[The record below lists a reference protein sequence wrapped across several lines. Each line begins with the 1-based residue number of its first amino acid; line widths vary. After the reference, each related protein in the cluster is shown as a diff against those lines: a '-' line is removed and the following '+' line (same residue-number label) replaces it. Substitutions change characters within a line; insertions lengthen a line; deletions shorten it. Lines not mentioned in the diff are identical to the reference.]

1 MNLKITL
8 LASAI
13 LFTANAQTSLQDSRP
28 INEFEPTR
36 IWMGKPYA
44 DTLVE
49 YFRRTHKNI
58 PIVVDL
64 NDILEFS
71 NQKGEAYTLET
82 ARTQAR
88 KTLEETKNQPISHR
102 ITTLGR
108 SLLPDPITNLT
119 MALEDGTYI
128 YTSEPAETR
137 NEKEKALADWIQAQ
151 PDRSIEPHILMAKA
165 LEINRGRVFAAWTMA
180 WNVISQDWPA
190 AAVRNY
196 GTTVQKIISLTG
208 ERQLWQSAA
217 HVIVL
222 PEKERTTG
230 EATVTRN
237 GQEEVIKNQPRNVK
251 LAITKR
257 GDEFSY
263 LYHRIGVELLAMAT
277 AEYFNK
283 VPGHKLIGSMLA
295 KSGAV
300 AEWLKF
306 TDTAGIRPERKKRV
320 INDIIAGTSGARIY
334 SLFKSGKKTSL
345 HKEDTL
351 SANHYLK
358 TSKLLY
364 GGEYLLDEGRPSIY
378 EGSKVNPKYWDG
390 EETLE
395 ELKLRFEY
403 GTRYDS
409 DALDLI
415 LMLANGDYEIL
426 HKGLVKYMKSG
437 ANDSELNDYIRDH
450 LNGAKAKPKVK
461 DIEVDFNL
469 DPELNLI
476 FMKQASKD
484 FDLNEAKDKWHRLL
498 TRVLVSKNAFSGPK
512 RINSMCVGFYN

>member
-1 MNLKITL
+1 MTLKITL
-8 LASAI
+8 LACVI
-13 LFTANAQTSLQDSRP
+13 IFIANAQTKPPESQSVK
-28 INEFEPTR
+28 EFEPTR
-36 IWMGKPYA
+36 IWTGKPYA

-49 YFRRTHKNI
+49 NFRRTHRDI

-71 NQKGEAYTLET
+71 NQKGVYTLET

-102 ITTLGR
+102 LTTLGR

-128 YTSEPAETR
+128 YPSESAETR
-137 NEKEKALADWIQAQ
+137 NEKEKALTDWIQSQ
-151 PDRSIEPHILMAKA
+151 PDHSIEPHILMTKA
-165 LEINRGRVFAAWTMA
+165 LEINNGRVFAAWTMA

-196 GTTVQKIISLTG
+196 GTTVQKIVSLTG

-217 HVIVL
+217 HVVVL
-222 PEKERTTG
+222 TEKDRTTG
-230 EATVTRN
+230 EATITRN
-237 GQEEVIKNQPRNVK
+237 GQDEVVKNQPRKVK

-277 AEYFNK
+277 AEYFNSL
-283 VPGHKLIGSMLA
+283 PSHKLIGSMLA

-334 SLFKSGKKTSL
+334 SLFKSGKK
-345 HKEDTL
+345 
-351 SANHYLK
+351 
-358 TSKLLY
+358 
-364 GGEYLLDEGRPSIY
+364 
-378 EGSKVNPKYWDG
+378 
-390 EETLE
+390 
-395 ELKLRFEY
+395 
-403 GTRYDS
+403 
-409 DALDLI
+409 
-415 LMLANGDYEIL
+415 
-426 HKGLVKYMKSG
+426 
-437 ANDSELNDYIRDH
+437 
-450 LNGAKAKPKVK
+450 
-461 DIEVDFNL
+461 
-469 DPELNLI
+469 
-476 FMKQASKD
+476 
-484 FDLNEAKDKWHRLL
+484 NE
-498 TRVLVSKNAFSGPK
+498 F
-512 RINSMCVGFYN
+512 I